1 MGDLGGRRGRLI
13 SAPDRLRAVELIDE
27 AHAGGARLFMAC
39 RELGISIRTRQ
50 RWIRDAAAG
59 AVNED
64 GRKNAVREKP
74 AAALNEEERKRV
86 LEVADAPE
94 HASRPPAQIVAA
106 LADKGEWLA
115 SESTIYR
122 VLRDRG
128 QQHHRGRAKSPV
140 PRPPASHSATVPNQV
155 WTWDITWLKS
165 PVRGKYYYLYMIVDI
180 FSRYIVG
187 WEVHEE
193 ETGECARELITKA
206 YLKQALWRSDS
217 PLVLHSDNE
226 NPHEGL
232 HLPSH
237 A

>member
-1 MGDLGGRRGRLI
+1 
-13 SAPDRLRAVELIDE
+13 
-27 AHAGGARLFMAC
+27 
-39 RELGISIRTRQ
+39 
-50 RWIRDAAAG
+50 
-59 AVNED
+59 
-64 GRKNAVREKP
+64 
-74 AAALNEEERKRV
+74 
-86 LEVADAPE
+86 
-94 HASRPPAQIVAA
+94 
-106 LADKGEWLA
+106 LA
-115 SESTIYR
+115 S
-122 VLRDRG
+122 
-128 QQHHRGRAKSPV
+128 
-140 PRPPASHSATVPNQV
+140 AS
-155 WTWDITWLKS
+155 
-165 PVRGKYYYLYMIVDI
+165 VRGKYYHLYMIVDI